1 MERDTHE
8 FKHYKEAVIGAVCD
22 IARKDRRVCFVDSD
36 LSSCIG
42 STTFQKEFPDRFF
55 NAGIA
60 EANMVGVAAGLS
72 SVGLVP
78 VIHSF
83 GCFMSRRDYDQLF
96 ISLGYTHQRA
106 ICIGSD
112 PGITAQYN
120 GGTHMPFED
129 IALMRQIPGFVIVEP
144 SDAESLYR
152 LTLQAYES
160 GKNAYIRTPRK
171 GINFRYKPEDEIEL
185 GEGIELLSGEDVAII
200 ATGIIMVDTALEAA
214 EILLK
219 KGIKATV
226 IDLHTIRPLDTEL
239 IEKAAARC
247 SRVLVCENGRYSGGV
262 GEMIAAH
269 LASVHPVKMAFLNVG
284 ERYGEVG
291 NLDYLKSAFGFTA
304 DSCAGMAEELLER

>member
-1 MERDTHE
+1 MKRDAHD
-8 FKHYKEAVIGAVCD
+8 FNHYREAVIGAVCD
-22 IARKDRRVCFVDSD
+22 IARTDERVCFIDSD

-60 EANMVGVAAGLS
+60 EANMVGLAAGLS

-78 VIHSF
+78 FIHSF

-96 ISLGYTHQRA
+96 ISLGYTHKRA
-106 ICIGSD
+106 VCIGTD

-144 SDAESLYR
+144 SDAESLYD
-152 LTLQAYES
+152 LTWQVYKS

-171 GINFRYKPEDEIEL
+171 GINFRYTPDDRIEL
-185 GEGIELLSGEDVAII
+185 GKGIELNSGDDVTII
-200 ATGIIMVDTALEAA
+200 ATGVVMVDSALEAA
-214 EILLK
+214 DILKK

-226 IDLHTIRPLDTEL
+226 VDLHTIRPLDEEL
-239 IEKAAARC
+239 IRKTAERTGH
-247 SRVLVCENGRYSGGV
+247 VLVCENGRYAGGV
-262 GEMIAAH
+262 GEMISSY
-269 LASVHPVKMAFLNVG
+269 LATVSPVKMAFVNVG
-284 ERYGEVG
+284 ERFGEVG
-291 NLDYLKSAFGFTA
+291 NLDYLKSVFGFTGENIA
-304 DSCAGMAEELLER
+304 IKAEELLK